1 MVEMAVDAV
10 GRTEDGNLVAV
21 LRERAG
27 DRSLGIGIG
36 EHSAMMIQA
45 HIAQVGFPRP
55 HTYTLLLR
63 VVDGLGGRVVRTTLD
78 RTGGHPAEA
87 YLELEGP
94 IGVLEL
100 RCSPEDAVVVASQ
113 AEVSVLVSEGILS
126 EDDDAEA
133 QNMEEAG
140 ADPEDPEED
149 PDSGQ
154 PA

>member
-1 MVEMAVDAV
+1 MVMVEMAVDAV

-27 DRSLGIGIG
+27 ERSLGIGIG
-36 EHSAMMIQA
+36 EHSAMMIQS

-78 RTGGHPAEA
+78 RTSPHPAEA

-113 AEVSVLVSEGILS
+113 AEVPVLVSEGILS
-126 EDDDAEA
+126 DD
-133 QNMEEAG
+133 
-140 ADPEDPEED
+140 DPEDGDEVELED
-149 PDSGQ
+149 PDDEPDGDQ

>member
-1 MVEMAVDAV
+1 MTMVEMAVDAV

-36 EHSAMMIQA
+36 EHSAMMIQS

-78 RTGGHPAEA
+78 RTGAHPAEA

-113 AEVSVLVSEGILS
+113 AEVPVLVSEGILS
-126 EDDDAEA
+126 DDDPGDGDEA
-133 QNMEEAG
+133 AL
-140 ADPEDPEED
+140 ED
-149 PDSGQ
+149 PDDEPDGGQ